1 MHSAQ
6 HRESWM
12 CLFQWQNWTTLG
24 LSHHVKSKAALMS
37 FPLISMNCFYLM
49 AFTPRGGTFKHHQ
62 SKMTSWWRKLTQ
74 TSEVIRWTT
83 KGRRQTTKKM
93 TEFDT
98 TELYLNLIQVHC
110 LYRVYLQ
117 EQKSWKGK
125 KTGKKT
131 PLDTA
136 EVLAKSIYRFV
147 FY

>member
-12 CLFQWQNWTTLG
+12 CLFQWQNLTSLG
-24 LSHHVKSKAALMS
+24 LSRHVKSKAALMS
-37 FPLISMNCFYLM
+37 FPLSNNCYYLV
-49 AFTPRGGTFKHHQ
+49 AFTPRGGAFKHRQ

-83 KGRRQTTKKM
+83 KGRRQRTKKK

-125 KTGKKT
+125 KNREKT